1 MIKYLALTFPKF
13 LSGSAEITTS
23 IRTNNTSFS
32 SDTHQVNNTVSHQTQ
47 STQSQ
52 QTVINKAWPPQSN
65 KGVSP
70 PVNGDVPKFNKA
82 SLLQTRNIGASTVPA
97 SSPEKQLREEPLNAT
112 EAPSLHP
119 KKKEKSEVK
128 DYSKHWLIQEAE
140 QRRISEAK
148 QKQNLNI
155 QHGQMEKIENIN
167 NNNVPDYQN
176 SYGEKRVHN
185 ISDNIYAN
193 VDPTNLNYNKNHR

>member
-1 MIKYLALTFPKF
+1 M
-13 LSGSAEITTS
+13 LSGSAEIQTS
-23 IRTNNTSFS
+23 IRTNNSSFS
-32 SDTHQVNNTVSHQTQ
+32 SDTHQVNNAASHQSQ
-47 STQSQ
+47 STQSHQ
-52 QTVINKAWPPQSN
+52 PVINKAWPPQSN

-70 PVNGDVPKFNKA
+70 TVNGDLPKLNKTGP
-82 SLLQTRNIGASTVPA
+82 SQLQTRNTGASTGA
-97 SSPEKQLREEPLNAT
+97 SPEKQLREEPVSAT
-112 EAPSLHP
+112 EPPSLHP

-155 QHGQMEKIENIN
+155 QNGQMEKIENIN
-167 NNNVPDYQN
+167 NNNLPDYQN

-193 VDPTNLNYNKNHR
+193 VDPSNLNYNKNHR